1 VNSFS
6 YLFTVHYKKGSK
18 IMTETRAKDAAK
30 NLMQSAQ
37 DVTRALT
44 DSAITTQERNMT
56 FAQGVL
62 ENGIEVLKSHA
73 ESSRTLMRELVEQ
86 MRKEPVSLQNFQRLV
101 DGTIA
106 AQERNTKFAQNV
118 LGNGIEALKGQVD
131 VTRSLMQELGQ
142 QFQKQQDAFQALAQ
156 ESMEAYKDVVFAPLT
171 FWQKTFDMVGS
182 ATMEGLRDFQR
193 AAQQ

>member
-131 VTRSLMQELGQ
+131 VTRSLMQKLGQ

>member
-1 VNSFS
+1 
-6 YLFTVHYKKGSK
+6 
-18 IMTETRAKDAAK
+18 MTETRRATDAAK

-37 DVTRALT
+37 DVTKALT
-44 DSAITTQERNMT
+44 DSAITTQEHNMA
-56 FAQGVL
+56 FAQGVF

-86 MRKEPVSLQNFQRLV
+86 MRKEPASLQNFQRLM

-106 AQERNTKFAQNV
+106 AQQRNTKFAQHV
-118 LGNGIEALKGQVD
+118 LGNGIDALKGQVD

-156 ESMEAYKDVVFAPLT
+156 ESMEAYKDVVSAPFT
-171 FWQKTFDMVGS
+171 FWQKAFETVGS
-182 ATMEGLRDFQR
+182 ATMEGLRNFQG
-193 AAQQ
+193 ATQATQ

>member
-1 VNSFS
+1 
-6 YLFTVHYKKGSK
+6 
-18 IMTETRAKDAAK
+18 MTETRAKDAAK